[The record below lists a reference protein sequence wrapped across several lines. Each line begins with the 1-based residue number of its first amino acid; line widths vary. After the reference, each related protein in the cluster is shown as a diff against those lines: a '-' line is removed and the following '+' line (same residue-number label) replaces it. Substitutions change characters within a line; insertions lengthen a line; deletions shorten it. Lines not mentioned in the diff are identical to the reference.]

1 MMNMIPNVLNEIS
14 NEGSLL
20 EMVLNDRVDEF
31 VRAID
36 YSCCLKTDLIYSK
49 QELLSLIGFLDLT
62 SLESVDDMNSIKCLI
77 ENSFFDYEGVRYL
90 VAGVCVFPNFLPLI
104 KELDFDK
111 ELKTIVVAGGF
122 PFSQMPLEVKLEEV
136 RYALEHGADEID
148 VCINRGLF
156 LSKNEEVV
164 SNEIKAVKNLISTC
178 EKSVSLKVILETG
191 ELGSYS
197 NIMKAS
203 MLALESG
210 ADFIKTSTGKI
221 AKGADVYSVCVML
234 LALRLFYKKTGM
246 LKGLKVAGGIRSCF
260 DALQYKNLFDS
271 FMIKGLNDNK
281 YFRIGC
287 SKLFENIKSEIL
299 NGENDKIKH
308 NL

>member
-1 MMNMIPNVLNEIS
+1 MILTPLATIENEHLLCELIKKNDTDGFNQIIDSCFALNPGTKWQKED
-14 NEGSLL
+14 LL
-20 EMVLNDRVDEF
+20 G
-31 VRAID
+31 
-36 YSCCLKTDLIYSK
+36 LIKY
-49 QELLSLIGFLDLT
+49 LDLT
-62 SLESVDDMNSIKCLI
+62 SLSSTDNNDSIKSLI
-77 ENSFFDYEGVRYL
+77 EKSEFEYNDVKHL

-104 KELDFDK
+104 KDLCRDK
-111 ELKTIVVAGGF
+111 HLKAIVVAGGF
-122 PFSQMPLEVKLEEV
+122 PFSQMPLEVKKEEV
-136 RYALEHGADEID
+136 RYALEFGADEID
-148 VCINRGLF
+148 ICINRGLF

-164 SNEIKAVKNLISTC
+164 SNEIKAVKNLISSC
-178 EKSVSLKVILETG
+178 KKSVSLKVILETG

-260 DALQYKNLFDS
+260 DALQYKNLFDR

>member
-1 MMNMIPNVLNEIS
+1 MILTSLPTIENEHLLCELIKKNDTEGFNQIIDSCFALNPGTKWQKED
-14 NEGSLL
+14 LL
-20 EMVLNDRVDEF
+20 G
-31 VRAID
+31 
-36 YSCCLKTDLIYSK
+36 LIKY
-49 QELLSLIGFLDLT
+49 LDLT
-62 SLESVDDMNSIKCLI
+62 SLSSTDNNDSIKSLI
-77 ENSFFDYEGVRYL
+77 EKSEFEYNDVKHL

-104 KELDFDK
+104 KDLCRDK
-111 ELKTIVVAGGF
+111 HLKAIVVAGGF
-122 PFSQMPLEVKLEEV
+122 PFSQMPLEVKKEEV
-136 RYALEHGADEID
+136 RYALEFGADEID
-148 VCINRGLF
+148 VCINRGMF
-156 LSKNEEVV
+156 LGGDIQGVA
-164 SNEIKAVKNLISTC
+164 NEIREIKNLIKTYSNDV
-178 EKSVSLKVILETG
+178 KLKVILEVG
-191 ELGSYS
+191 ELRTYS
-197 NIMKAS
+197 NIYSAS

-260 DALQYKNLFDS
+260 DALQYKNLFDR